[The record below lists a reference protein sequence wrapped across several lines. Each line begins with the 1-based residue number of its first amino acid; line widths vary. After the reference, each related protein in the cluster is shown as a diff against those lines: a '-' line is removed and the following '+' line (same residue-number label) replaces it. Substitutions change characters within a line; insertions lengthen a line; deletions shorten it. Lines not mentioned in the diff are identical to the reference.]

1 MKIEFIKDE
10 STKTVKVE
18 LNGEKYRELIV
29 DTDQDAWVLWPEQ
42 IDDGVTYFDD
52 LKETEDQIKF
62 ELEHADD

>member
-1 MKIEFIKDE
+1 MKIEFIQDKA
-10 STKTVKVE
+10 TQTVRVKANE
-18 LNGEKYRELIV
+18 ETYGELIFDV
-29 DTDQDAWVLWPEQ
+29 DQDAWVLWPKQ

>member
-1 MKIEFIKDE
+1 MKVEFIKDE

-18 LNGEKYRELIV
+18 VSGEKYGELIF
-29 DTDQDAWVLWPEQ
+29 DTDQDVWVLWPEQ
-42 IDDGVTYFDD
+42 IDDGVGYFDD

>member
-1 MKIEFIKDE
+1 MKVEFIKDE

-18 LNGEKYRELIV
+18 VNGEKYGVLIF
-29 DTDQDAWVLWPEQ
+29 DTDQDVWVLWPEQ
-42 IDDGVTYFDD
+42 IDDGVGYFDD

>member
-1 MKIEFIKDE
+1 MKVKFIKDE
-10 STKTVKVE
+10 STKTVVVE
-18 LNGEKYRELIV
+18 VNGENYGKLIF

>member
-1 MKIEFIKDE
+1 MKVQFIKDE

-18 LNGEKYRELIV
+18 LNGEKYGKLIF
-29 DTDQDAWVLWPEQ
+29 DIDQDAWVLWPDQ
-42 IDDGVTYFDD
+42 IDDGITYFDD